1 MLVYCLFLTPIIT
14 VDCFWLLDALL
25 EYTTH
30 VRVPP
35 PILERKTTMAVL
47 KKKLELPER
56 MEGSRCCGLVLVSL
70 GHFVSEM
77 F

>member
-1 MLVYCLFLTPIIT
+1 MI

-30 VRVPP
+30 ARVPP
-35 PILERKTTMAVL
+35 PVLERKTTMSLL

-56 MEGSRCCGLVLVSL
+56 MEGMSPCKDYVRPAQLVN
-70 GHFVSEM
+70 
-77 F
+77 